1 MSVLIGIFLAI
12 AVGAFATWVGFD
24 RERAFYPTVMIV
36 IASTYVLFAVMGGS
50 SQSLPI
56 ECAVMALFV
65 AMSVVGY
72 KRTPWLVAGALA
84 AHGVLDAVHA
94 RLIDNAGVPVWWPG
108 FCLAYDL
115 VAACYLTALLL
126 RPRFAHR

>member
-1 MSVLIGIFLAI
+1 MNVLVGLLLAV

-36 IASTYVLFAVMGGS
+36 IASTYVLFAAMGGS
-50 SQSLPI
+50 SQTLLI

-65 AMSVVGY
+65 AVAVVGF
-72 KRTPWLVAGALA
+72 KRTPWLVAAALA
-84 AHGVLDAVHA
+84 AHGVLDSVHA
-94 RLIDNAGVPVWWPG
+94 RLIVNAGVPVWWPG

-115 VAACYLTALLL
+115 VAACYLAALLI
-126 RPRFAHR
+126 RPRFAQR